1 MRNSLKYIILI
12 LALVLVLVP
21 SCKKD
26 GSRVIPRSQLARIYA
41 EMLVTDQWIISTPK
55 VRNIADT
62 SLVYDPI
69 LEKYGYTPEDYQ
81 QSVMYYLN
89 DPERFSRILR
99 TSAELIDKELKVMRK
114 EQAKRLRIKALMSSL
129 TIPKLVLFQEEFPDK
144 ENYNWSDS
152 LKVRWDSLGN
162 MWVTVREPRVDTVYE
177 GVRLVV
183 PVDTVEVAVADTL
196 MNK

>member
-1 MRNSLKYIILI
+1 MKRSLKYIVLI

-21 SCKKD
+21 SCRKD
-26 GSRVIPRSQLARIYA
+26 SAKVIPRSKLARIYA

-55 VRNIADT
+55 IRNIADT

-99 TSAELIDKELKVMRK
+99 TSGELLDKELKVMRK
-114 EQAKRLRIKALMSSL
+114 QQAKILRIKALMASL
-129 TIPKLVLFQEEFPDK
+129 TIPELVLFQKDFPDK
-144 ENYNWSDS
+144 DNYNWSDS

-162 MWVTVREPRVDTVYE
+162 MWVTVREPRIDTVYE
-177 GVRLVV
+177 GVRMVV
-183 PVDTVEVAVADTL
+183 PVDTVEVAVVDTL